1 MRGRRWLLIWSAGL
15 GACLLSGCLRG
26 LLPPDKSG
34 ARSDSPVP
42 VAKAADDGAKRTDLS
57 PTKSPTDY
65 QVCQPPPANPDAEP
79 APAPVNTVDLRIQP
93 RQAPPAQPTDPPGP
107 QMPVRSS
114 AAAKP
119 DAASV
124 QVLRALLEGR
134 PDDEVREHLK
144 HYDPVTHE
152 ALLALL
158 GGVAQLEVGGG
169 VAQTSPRELAALV
182 DRLTGATI
190 ALRSQAQLTLDNMC
204 FCSHIENF
212 GQFRTLLPE
221 HSSFQPGEEAR
232 VYVQVRNFASRRER
246 GGYATV
252 LKGRLEIYEEGNRD
266 KPFIIWDSEPCA
278 DFSWTLRQ
286 DYFVNFRFRVPQN
299 CPPGS
304 YTVWISV
311 EDWTD
316 TAAGTKR
323 VARSRSARSSLDFRV
338 GTPIRQPRADIADV
352 TPTN

>member
-1 MRGRRWLLIWSAGL
+1 MRGRRWLLIWCAGL

-158 GGVAQLEVGGG
+158 GGVAQPGGGRRGRADLAAQVGG
-169 VAQTSPRELAALV
+169 PRGSTHRRDHRPAP
-182 DRLTGATI
+182 
-190 ALRSQAQLTLDNMC
+190 QAQLTLDNMC

-266 KPFIIWDSEPCA
+266 KPFIIWDSEPGRLQLDA
-278 DFSWTLRQ
+278 ASGLLRQ
-286 DYFVNFRFRVPQN
+286 FPLPR
-299 CPPGS
+299 
-304 YTVWISV
+304 
-311 EDWTD
+311 
-316 TAAGTKR
+316 AAELP
-323 VARSRSARSSLDFRV
+323 ARLLHRLDLRGRLDGHCRRNEKGGEVRSARSSLDFRV
-338 GTPIRQPRADIADV
+338 GTSDPAATRHIADV
-352 TPTN
+352 APTN